1 MRAEAE
7 AEFEAFV
14 VAVMPQLERLGC
26 ALAGGD
32 IHQGK
37 DLVQSTFEKLYTVW
51 GRRALNSPTAYARTT
66 LVKTFLSQRR
76 RASHLREVIEA
87 DPGRQESGQQEIVD
101 DLPAR
106 LTMLDLDRALRQLP
120 PRQRAAVV
128 LRYLEDLS
136 IAEVAVAMKSSQGNV
151 KRLTHD
157 GLERLRELVPSPLGV
172 ESP

>member
-1 MRAEAE
+1 MRTE

-26 ALAGGD
+26 ALTGGD
-32 IHQGK
+32 IHQAK
-37 DLVQSTFEKLYTVW
+37 DLVQATFEKLYIVW
-51 GRRALNSPTAYARTT
+51 GRRVIKSPTAYARAT
-66 LVKTFLSQRR
+66 LVRTFLSQRR
-76 RASHLREVIEA
+76 RASQLREVLEA
-87 DPGRQESGQQEIVD
+87 EPDRQEVVN

-136 IAEVAVAMKSSQGNV
+136 IAEVAVATKSSQGNV

-157 GLERLRELVPSPLGV
+157 GLERLRELVPSALGV